1 MRERLSVDEGESKR
15 CAGVV
20 DVLIDDGFFD
30 KERVEVV
37 VAVVVVVAVMLWFFF
52 HDTHSPVC
60 DFPRG

>member
-37 VAVVVVVAVMLWFFF
+37 VAVVVVV
-52 HDTHSPVC
+52 VC
-60 DFPRG
+60 W